1 MRTIKLLFA
10 DDEAPARNR
19 LRELLN
25 DIENI
30 EIVGEASNG
39 KEAVELAASCKP
51 DVMLL
56 DIRMPLMD
64 GIEAA
69 QHAQKLEPKPHII
82 FTTAFDAYAM
92 KAFDINAIDYLLKPI
107 RVERLQTAIN
117 KAQALMPKQLTALIP
132 LQKMRSHLS
141 IHERGRVLL
150 IPIEQIIYLRAELK
164 YVTVRTLEREF
175 LIEESLTFLE
185 TEFGERFIRLHR
197 NALVAVNF
205 IAGYEKHAISSDLA
219 IDQTNEN
226 LAQFTSQHTDATN
239 NLTSN
244 LTNGLTI
251 KAPRELHWV
260 AVLKGIPDVIIVSR
274 RQQHIIRKA

>member
-1 MRTIKLLFA
+1 MRTLKILFA

-30 EIVGEASNG
+30 EIVAEASNG
-39 KEAVELAASCKP
+39 KEAVELAEKTKP
-51 DVMLL
+51 NIMLL

-107 RVERLQTAIN
+107 RLERLQTAID
-117 KAQALMPKQLTALIP
+117 KAQALMPTQLAAIIP

-150 IPIEQIIYLRAELK
+150 VPIENVIYLRAELK

-175 LIEESLTFLE
+175 LIEDSLTTLE

-197 NALVAVNF
+197 NCLVAINF
-205 IAGYEKHAISSDLA
+205 IAGYEKRGVNNYLDSGK
-219 IDQTNEN
+219 
-226 LAQFTSQHTDATN
+226 TSESTTQLPNQQVNATD
-239 NLTSN
+239 
-244 LTNGLTI
+244 GLTI
-251 KAPRELHWV
+251 ETPRDLHWV
-260 AVLKGIPDVIIVSR
+260 AVLKGISDVIIVSR
-274 RQQHIIRKA
+274 RQQYIIRKA

>member
-1 MRTIKLLFA
+1 MRTLKILFA

-30 EIVGEASNG
+30 EIVAEASNG
-39 KEAVELAASCKP
+39 KEAVELAEKTKP
-51 DVMLL
+51 NIMLL

-107 RVERLQTAIN
+107 RLERLQTAID
-117 KAQALMPKQLTALIP
+117 KAQALMPKQLAAIIP

-150 IPIEQIIYLRAELK
+150 VPIENVIYLRAELK

-175 LIEESLTFLE
+175 LIEDSLTTLE

-197 NALVAVNF
+197 NCLVAINF
-205 IAGYEKHAISSDLA
+205 IAGYEKRGFNNYLDSGK
-219 IDQTNEN
+219 
-226 LAQFTSQHTDATN
+226 TSESTTQLPNQQVNATD
-239 NLTSN
+239 
-244 LTNGLTI
+244 GLTI
-251 KAPRELHWV
+251 ETPRDLHWV